1 MVCKYYGH
9 EIPILSLSQICIAT
23 VEGVSFA
30 VYKRGAKLI
39 DFWLKPV
46 VVALG
51 VPLYLQLDAIKRLWL
66 PIVLSQFVGCL
77 VGIVSVVLLSYLT
90 SHVILLLHSRL
101 TNELG

>member
-9 EIPILSLSQICIAT
+9 EILILFLSQICIAT
-23 VEGVSFA
+23 VDGVSFA
-30 VYKRGAKLI
+30 VYKQGAQLI
-39 DFWLKPV
+39 DFWLKLA

-77 VGIVSVVLLSYLT
+77 VGIVSVVLLSHLT
-90 SHVILLLHSRL
+90 FHVILLLYSRL

>member
-9 EIPILSLSQICIAT
+9 EILILFLSQICIAT
-23 VEGVSFA
+23 VDGVSFA
-30 VYKRGAKLI
+30 VYKQGAQLI
-39 DFWLKPV
+39 DFWLKLS

-51 VPLYLQLDAIKRLWL
+51 VPLYLQLYAIKRLCL

-77 VGIVSVVLLSYLT
+77 VGIVSVVLLSHLT
-90 SHVILLLHSRL
+90 FYVILLLHSRL